1 MKALQDL
8 FHDNYIPTLIFF
20 ILKHEP
26 GKKIVLLIPF
36 LLTLYVAVVLLTFLE
51 NVLKNMHYAI

>member
-51 NVLKNMHYAI
+51 SA